1 MKRPGWVT
9 TVGVIGIIIGCL
21 GIVGAGQSI
30 MMPKILD
37 TQKAFWTE
45 MKASMT
51 QYDITEPEQMPS
63 PEVMQM
69 MESMWDI
76 PGWFDAFCLIAGV
89 AAPVVCILYVFA
101 CIRLLQI
108 SPTAIRLFYTAAGI
122 AMVFSV
128 LKIVFVLAAL
138 SFMGMSMIV
147 GSLLC
152 IVINVILLIVVAT
165 KDKTA
170 FALQAE

>member
-9 TVGVIGIIIGCL
+9 AVGVIGIIIGCL

-30 MMPKILD
+30 MMPKMLD
-37 TQKAFWTE
+37 IQKEFWTE

-51 QYDITEPEQMPS
+51 QHEITRPEQMPS
-63 PEVMQM
+63 PEVMRM
-69 MESMWDI
+69 MEKMWDI

-89 AAPVVCILYVFA
+89 MAPVICILYIFA

-122 AMVFSV
+122 TMGFSA
-128 LKIVFVLAAL
+128 LKILLVMAAL
-138 SFMGMSMIV
+138 SFLGMSMII

-152 IVINVILLIVVAT
+152 IVINAILVIVVAT
-165 KDKTA
+165 KDKTV
-170 FALQAE
+170 FALRED